1 MEISE
6 QPRQISGNPAGLAD
20 QEDSG
25 RGLSPEEIAAFAR
38 RIGSIIPKGSSIN
51 AFAKKAGVNESLLRK
66 YIAGESLPGL
76 EKLIAIA
83 RTSGVRVEWLA
94 TGEGPTRPDD
104 GTAQAQPTDSSPVL
118 TADHVYVPLFDV
130 TASAGGGAV
139 VEAELV
145 EDTLAFKRSWLLT
158 ELRVRPEDL
167 ALVHVEGE
175 SMEPTLRPGDLI
187 LVNRSDTSVRD
198 GIYLLRLNSAL
209 LVKRLQW
216 LPGGK
221 LKVAS
226 DNPAYEP
233 FIVSMQDESQDL
245 AIVGRIVWSGRR
257 M

>member
-1 MEISE
+1 M
-6 QPRQISGNPAGLAD
+6 A
-20 QEDSG
+20 
-25 RGLSPEEIAAFAR
+25 
-38 RIGSIIPKGSSIN
+38 
-51 AFAKKAGVNESLLRK
+51 AGVS
-66 YIAGESLPGL
+66 
-76 EKLIAIA
+76 
-83 RTSGVRVEWLA
+83 VEWLA
-94 TGEGPTRPDD
+94 TGEARREPAQ
-104 GTAQAQPTDSSPVL
+104 GTDLSPPL
-118 TADHVYVPLFDV
+118 TEEHVYIPLFDV

-139 VEAELV
+139 IEAELI

-187 LVNRSDTSVRD
+187 LVNRHDTAARD
-198 GIYLLRLNSAL
+198 GIFLLRLDSTL
-209 LVKRLQW
+209 LVKRLQR

-233 FIVSMQDESQDL
+233 FVVSMEDDSQDL